1 MNLDAQRIR
10 LIDFSLEDDFLIDSD
25 LNGTSFDLRL
35 SVAFETQNE
44 LLSSPKSR
52 FHPEMTDRQSF
63 FAEKVP
69 NAIKECNAR
78 KSLAW
83 DREFFTSPGFLELEE
98 LSRVNRGFKNLK
110 ACASTHGTEDNV
122 RSKICEERKLRQ
134 KTGAVVGCRNK
145 ILVGVL
151 DWFD

>member
-1 MNLDAQRIR
+1 M
-10 LIDFSLEDDFLIDSD
+10 
-25 LNGTSFDLRL
+25 
-35 SVAFETQNE
+35 AFETQNE

-83 DREFFTSPGFLELEE
+83 DREFFTSPGVCTAAFALILIIYRII
-98 LSRVNRGFKNLK
+98 LSY
-110 ACASTHGTEDNV
+110 
-122 RSKICEERKLRQ
+122 
-134 KTGAVVGCRNK
+134 
-145 ILVGVL
+145 L
-151 DWFD
+151 DI